1 MGSEMCIRDRSKI
14 TEIKKRYMN
23 NPSKV
28 LTLANTISLLR
39 AAAAIPIIYTLNYPD
54 LRAVTAG
61 IVILAILSDAL
72 DGYFARK
79 AGEVTHVGMWLDPIA
94 DFFVITSIVLFLV
107 IMDLFPLWFFC
118 FYIIRHFMIAVPAL
132 YFVNTGRYILH
143 SNWWGKWT
151 TGITTL
157 TVFLHIF
164 EFPDIW
170 WLKPFTLYSALI
182 LALISWLIYYR
193 DYYNVIRGRDA

>member
-1 MGSEMCIRDRSKI
+1 VSKI
-14 TEIKKRYMN
+14 TEIKKQYMN

-39 AAAAIPIIYTLNYPD
+39 AAAAIPIIYTLNYPE

-61 IVILAILSDAL
+61 IVIFAILSDAL

-94 DFFVITSIVLFLV
+94 DFIVITSIVLFLV
-107 IMDLFPLWFFC
+107 IMEIFPLWFFC

-132 YFVNTGRYILH
+132 YFVNTGQYILH

-170 WLKPFTLYSALI
+170 WLKPFTLYSALV

-193 DYYNVIRGRDA
+193 DYYNVLRGRDA

>member
-1 MGSEMCIRDRSKI
+1 MSKI

-94 DFFVITSIVLFLV
+94 DFIVITSIVLFLV

-132 YFVNTGRYILH
+132 YFVNTGQYILH

>member
-1 MGSEMCIRDRSKI
+1 MIKI

-94 DFFVITSIVLFLV
+94 DFIVITSIVLFLV

-132 YFVNTGRYILH
+132 YFVNTGQYILH

>member
-1 MGSEMCIRDRSKI
+1 MNKI
-14 TEIKKRYMN
+14 NHIKKKYMS

-28 LTLANTISLLR
+28 LTLANIISLLR
-39 AAAAIPIIYTLNYPD
+39 AASAIPIIYTLNYPE

-72 DGYFARK
+72 DGYFARR

-94 DFFVITSIVLFLV
+94 DFIIITSVVLYLV
-107 IMDLFPLWFFC
+107 IIEIFPMWFFS
-118 FYIIRHFMIAVPAL
+118 FYIFRHFMIAVPAI
-132 YFVNTGRYILH
+132 YFVNTGQYILH

-151 TGITTL
+151 TGITAL

-164 EFPDIW
+164 EIESIW
-170 WLKPFTLYSALI
+170 WLKPFTLYSAFV
-182 LALISWLIYYR
+182 LALVSWMIYYR
-193 DYYNVIRGRDA
+193 DYFNVFRGKNV

>member
-1 MGSEMCIRDRSKI
+1 MSKI

-54 LRAVTAG
+54 LRAITAG

-94 DFFVITSIVLFLV
+94 DFIVITSIVLFLV
-107 IMDLFPLWFFC
+107 IMDLFPFWFFC

-132 YFVNTGRYILH
+132 YFVNTGQYILH

-164 EFPDIW
+164 EFPDIR

>member
-1 MGSEMCIRDRSKI
+1 MNKI
-14 TEIKKRYMN
+14 LNIKKKYMN

-28 LTLANTISLLR
+28 LTLANIISLLR
-39 AAAAIPIIYTLNYPD
+39 AASAVPIIYTLNYPD

-61 IVILAILSDAL
+61 IIILAILSDAL

-94 DFFVITSIVLFLV
+94 DFIIIVSVVLYLV
-107 IMDLFPLWFFC
+107 IMGLFPLWFFS
-118 FYIIRHFMIAVPAL
+118 FYIFRHFMIAVPAI
-132 YFVNTGRYILH
+132 YFVNTGQYILH

-151 TGITTL
+151 TGITAL

-164 EFPDIW
+164 EIQYIW
-170 WLKPFTLYSALI
+170 WLKSVTLYSAFA
-182 LALISWLIYYR
+182 LALMSWIIYYR
-193 DYYNVIRGRDA
+193 DYYNVLRNQNV

>member
-1 MGSEMCIRDRSKI
+1 MNKI
-14 TEIKKRYMN
+14 LNIKKKYMN

-28 LTLANTISLLR
+28 LTLANIISLLR
-39 AAAAIPIIYTLNYPD
+39 AASAIPIIYTLNYPD

-61 IVILAILSDAL
+61 IIILAILSDAL

-94 DFFVITSIVLFLV
+94 DFIIIVSVVLYLV
-107 IMDLFPLWFFC
+107 IMGLFPLWFFS
-118 FYIIRHFMIAVPAL
+118 FYIFRHFMIAVPAI
-132 YFVNTGRYILH
+132 YFVNTGQYILH

-164 EFPDIW
+164 EIQYIW
-170 WLKPFTLYSALI
+170 WLKPVTLYSAFA
-182 LALISWLIYYR
+182 LALMSWIIYYR
-193 DYYNVIRGRDA
+193 DYYNVLRNQNV

>member
-1 MGSEMCIRDRSKI
+1 MNKI
-14 TEIKKRYMN
+14 INIKKKYMN

-39 AAAAIPIIYTLNYPD
+39 AASAIPIIYTLNYPD

-61 IVILAILSDAL
+61 IIILAILSDAL

-94 DFFVITSIVLFLV
+94 DFIIIVSVVLYLV
-107 IMDLFPLWFFC
+107 IMGLFPLWFFS
-118 FYIIRHFMIAVPAL
+118 FYIFRHFMIAVPAI
-132 YFVNTGRYILH
+132 YFVNTGQYILH

-151 TGITTL
+151 TGITAL

-164 EFPDIW
+164 EIQYIW
-170 WLKPFTLYSALI
+170 WLKPVTLYSAFA
-182 LALISWLIYYR
+182 LALMSWIIYYR
-193 DYYNVIRGRDA
+193 DYYNVLRNQNV

>member
-1 MGSEMCIRDRSKI
+1 MSKI

-94 DFFVITSIVLFLV
+94 DFIVITSIVLFLV

-132 YFVNTGRYILH
+132 YFVNTGQYILH

-170 WLKPFTLYSALI
+170 W
-182 LALISWLIYYR
+182 
-193 DYYNVIRGRDA
+193 

>member
-1 MGSEMCIRDRSKI
+1 MSKI

-94 DFFVITSIVLFLV
+94 DFIVITSIVLFLV

-132 YFVNTGRYILH
+132 YFVNTGQYILH

-193 DYYNVIRGRDA
+193 DYYNVIRGKDA

>member
-1 MGSEMCIRDRSKI
+1 MSKI
-14 TEIKKRYMN
+14 TEIKKQYMN

-28 LTLANTISLLR
+28 LTLANIISLLR

-94 DFFVITSIVLFLV
+94 DFIVITSVVLSLV
-107 IMDLFPLWFFC
+107 IMDIFPLWFFC

-132 YFVNTGRYILH
+132 YFVNTGQYVLH

-157 TVFLHIF
+157 TIFLHIF

-170 WLKPFTLYSALI
+170 WLKPFTLYSALV

-193 DYYNVIRGRDA
+193 DYYNVLRGKDA

>member
-1 MGSEMCIRDRSKI
+1 MSKI
-14 TEIKKRYMN
+14 AEIKKRYMN

-28 LTLANTISLLR
+28 LTLANIISLLR

-94 DFFVITSIVLFLV
+94 DFIVITSIVLFLV

-164 EFPDIW
+164 EFPDIC